1 MKIKVA
7 TAVVGL
13 LITFAVAAQADTLKS
28 KDGTLQLTVPN
39 GWRESTPFG
48 PAIKIQATSGR
59 GAVVMVRT
67 VPKEDFVDFKSF
79 ANAGVAR
86 LKRNMP
92 DADPKFEDIKIN
104 GVPSIRVSF
113 TGTQANGLKKGYI
126 LTFLEVGGM
135 FIDVITSAHASAFE
149 AEKPAMEGMAAQ
161 LKIVGGPTATSPPSA
176 PVAPATPGPPIP
188 APRTPR

>member
-1 MKIKVA
+1 MMIKVA
-7 TAVVGL
+7 TAVLGL
-13 LITFAVAAQADTLKS
+13 LVAFAMAAQADTLKS

-39 GWRESTPFG
+39 GWRESTPLG

-86 LKRNMP
+86 LKKNMP
-92 DADPKFEDIKIN
+92 DAEPKLEDIKIN
-104 GVPSIRVSF
+104 GMPSIRVSF
-113 TGTQANGLKKGYI
+113 IGTQANGLRKGYI
-126 LTFLEVGGM
+126 LTFLDVDGM

-149 AEKPAMEGMAAQ
+149 AEKQAMEGMAAQ
-161 LKIVGGPTATSPPSA
+161 LKVVAGTTTASPPVAS
-176 PVAPATPGPPIP
+176 PAPAAPGPPTP
-188 APRTPR
+188 RAPR